1 MKSERDATRIVRS
14 WLEAGSTGIPDRVLD
29 AVLSELPSTPQRRSR
44 WSPWRSQTM
53 NAFIKIGAV
62 AAVLLLAVVVGIRF
76 LPGDANVGGP
86 AGSPVAGQFTFDA
99 DREITV
105 NMDAVADGSILG
117 GSVAGSPVT
126 GLSGSAVITY
136 VGEGEFTVGLQC
148 ARQFDDQT
156 WLLAGAVET
165 ASGVDVPVGQWQ
177 AVTVRDTSPQQVNLH
192 GKPEGLS
199 DDCVQF
205 VRNIPDSAVE
215 GPEMIG
221 PVKEGG
227 ITLPASLE

>member
-1 MKSERDATRIVRS
+1 
-14 WLEAGSTGIPDRVLD
+14 
-29 AVLSELPSTPQRRSR
+29 
-44 WSPWRSQTM
+44 M
-53 NAFIKIGAV
+53 NAFTKIGAV
-62 AAVLLLAVVVGIRF
+62 AAVLLLAVVVGSRF

-86 AGSPVAGQFTFDA
+86 AGSPVVGQFTFNA

-105 NMDAVADGSILG
+105 DMDAVADGTTLDTTL
-117 GSVAGSPVT
+117 AGNVIT

-136 VGEGEFTVGLQC
+136 VGEGGVGDGENTLRLQC

-156 WLLAGAVET
+156 WILAGAVDES
-165 ASGVDVPVGQWQ
+165 SGGGGPVGQWL
-177 AVTVRDTSPQQVNLH
+177 AVTVRDTAPQQVNLY
-192 GKPEGLS
+192 GGPEGLS

-215 GPEMIG
+215 GSEMIG